1 LDRTGTI
8 QLSGVAGRTGRGRR
22 RAKPGAASFR
32 SPLTALAVALSLLV
46 QLFAIPYHQAL
57 SAPLVASPDAAAISA
72 ELKATFGD
80 VAALCVQSDDKG
92 APRSQGGCCGDQC
105 PFCRFAAQAAALV
118 APDAPA
124 LHEPISVDCETI
136 GIAPAPG
143 AIPAPPTSRNRA
155 RGPPFP
161 A

>member
-1 LDRTGTI
+1 MSSAVRRTGARGR
-8 QLSGVAGRTGRGRR
+8 QGKPGVA
-22 RAKPGAASFR
+22 SVR
-32 SPLTALAVALSLLV
+32 SPLTALAVALSLIL
-46 QLFAIPYHQAL
+46 QLFVVPYHQAL
-57 SAPLVASPDAAAISA
+57 SAPLAVSPDTAAISA

-124 LHEPISVDCETI
+124 LHEPISVGCETI
-136 GIAPAPG
+136 GIAPTPG